1 MMKRFAMLLAAGLW
15 VSTAALAQGA
25 AHQHD
30 HGAMQAAELKRSEA
44 KYIVPAI
51 TLTRQDGKK
60 VNFPAE
66 IDDGRPVMLQFMYTS
81 CTTICPV
88 TTRTFSQVQQKL
100 GKEKDKLHMLSISI
114 DPEHD
119 TAARL
124 DSYAKSLGAGS
135 QWQFYGGTLE
145 ASSAMQKAFE
155 SFRGDKMNHVPVT
168 YLRAA
173 PGKPW
178 IRLDGLQSAE
188 DIVKEYRALIG
199 KA

>member
-1 MMKRFAMLLAAGLW
+1 MKRHAMLLAAGLW
-15 VSTAALAQGA
+15 VPTAALAQGA
-25 AHQHD
+25 AHHHD

-44 KYIVPAI
+44 KYTVPAV

-60 VNFPAE
+60 VNFPAA

-124 DSYAKSLGAGS
+124 DSFAKTLGAGP

-178 IRLDGLQSAE
+178 VRLDGLQSAD
-188 DIVKEYRALIG
+188 DILKEYRAIAP